1 MKLAHGVL
9 SQIES
14 AAESADNLAWV
25 LSFIDPD
32 LLHVLLV
39 EFDLEDA

>member
-1 MKLAHGVL
+1 MQLAHGVL
-9 SQIES
+9 SQVEG
-14 AAESADNLAWV
+14 AAESADDLAWV

-39 EFDLEDA
+39 ELDLEDA